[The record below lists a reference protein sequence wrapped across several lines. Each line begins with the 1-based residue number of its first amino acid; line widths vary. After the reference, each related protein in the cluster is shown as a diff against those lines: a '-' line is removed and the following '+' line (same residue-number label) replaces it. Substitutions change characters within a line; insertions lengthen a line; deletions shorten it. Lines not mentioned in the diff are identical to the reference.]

1 MQVGTWSAKPLFLP
15 RLNQT
20 PRTEPQGSQVIPKC
34 EIRAGT
40 PTKTRT
46 VPSAVRGRVG
56 GGGGGGRFWL
66 AAGSPFSWSGGTIG
80 SRETPLHG
88 VGSAGLGKGP
98 CSQHAALL
106 LPFWCWL
113 LCLWGTGVL
122 LAPSVF
128 QESLRGVFFCYLLFL
143 GGGVKSGTT
152 CAAIW
157 MTSLLLFH

>member
-1 MQVGTWSAKPLFLP
+1 MVCQAPLPPPSQSDTQDRAP
-15 RLNQT
+15 RL
-20 PRTEPQGSQVIPKC
+20 PGDSQVRDQSRDSYKDTHSAEC
-34 EIRAGT
+34 GAGL
-40 PTKTRT
+40 
-46 VPSAVRGRVG
+46 SRGR
-56 GGGGGGRFWL
+56 GGGRFWL

-88 VGSAGLGKGP
+88 VGGAGLGTGP

-106 LPFWCWL
+106 LPFWCRL